1 MKARQG
7 SFSVLCVLLLMSLLM
22 LSLSIKQVLV
32 AEYKNLQVDIR
43 QQQLFYIANS
53 LADSSLSFLEARMP
67 FTQKFLLTVVEEQE
81 QIAAEVAVIT
91 NNNVAWL
98 SSKAEIGQLRL
109 NIIKCIA
116 QPPDQQ
122 SDFYKFNVVG
132 KQVVLSEGVSVD
144 KKLVAEY
151 SQVSQLSNGGLAK
164 IRTGFINYNIKD
176 YEKFAF
182 LWPTSETLELGL
194 AKSLFFDVQGG
205 IYYFPAKKKIVGAGL
220 FVRHGDVFI
229 GEYSYFPD
237 LLIIITQGNI
247 VIDKGVELEQ
257 ALLIAGGNIEIRQ
270 GAKICGKIFAQ
281 NRINIASQVVIRDI
295 EGQRLTFY
303 TNKYLW

>member
-7 SFSVLCVLLLMSLLM
+7 SFSVLCVLLLMSLLI

-43 QQQLFYIANS
+43 QQQVFYIANS
-53 LADSSLSFLEARMP
+53 LVDSSISLLEARTP
-67 FTQKFLLTVVEEQE
+67 FTQKFLLTGAEQQEE
-81 QIAAEVAVIT
+81 IAAEVAVII

-98 SSKAEIGQLRL
+98 SSKAEIGQIHL

-116 QPPDQQ
+116 QPPDRQ

-132 KQVVLSEGVSVD
+132 KQVVLSEDVSVD

-151 SQVSQLSNGGLAK
+151 SQTRQFACNSLAK
-164 IRTGFINYNIKD
+164 IRARFINYNIKD

-182 LWPTSETLELGL
+182 LWPTPETLELGL
-194 AKSLFFDVQGG
+194 AKSIFFDAQGE

-220 FVRHGDVFI
+220 FARHGDIFI
-229 GEYSYFPD
+229 GKYSYFPD

-247 VIDKGVELEQ
+247 VIDEGVDLEQ
-257 ALLIAGGNIEIRQ
+257 VLLIAGGNIEIRQ
-270 GAKICGKIFAQ
+270 GTKICGKIFAQ
-281 NRINIASQVVIRDI
+281 NRINIASQTIIRDI
-295 EGQRLTFY
+295 DCQRLTFY